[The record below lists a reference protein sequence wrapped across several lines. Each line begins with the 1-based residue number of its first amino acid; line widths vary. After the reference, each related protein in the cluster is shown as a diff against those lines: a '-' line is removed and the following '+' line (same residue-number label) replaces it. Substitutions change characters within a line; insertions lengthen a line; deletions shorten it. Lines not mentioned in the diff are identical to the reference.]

1 MNAGQAATRPSL
13 GFSAL
18 SSWIVSDKD
27 QELLVLRRLKAWNKQ
42 VEDSNDTALEQA
54 AETWEMM
61 VEQAGAGKPEAKE
74 MLELVNQLRVKIKE
88 YHEALDLQS
97 KISQLNGP
105 DHRALK
111 VARNELHGGPLKRD
125 GHKPNPIL
133 GGRGKDYLDEAE
145 DLVSLKAPAAVDPLS
160 KLLRA
165 YWPGREE
172 LSRDGRR
179 RISRFDERSIT
190 ITVALFNI
198 LLAMVLLV
206 GSISSLYYVKSPPA
220 ILGTICGFTILFALS
235 VGLITNA
242 KRAEIFAGSAAYAA
256 VLVVFVGNGDQSG
269 SYISKPNVID
279 RKLLRSNWNKK
290 KNQNISSENKS
301 PLKMSRG
308 FAKIP
313 SGAQVQPTPFRVSIT
328 DDKVDEL
335 KQLVKLGRVGPPTY
349 ESTQKEHNYGVS
361 HQWLT
366 DAKAAW
372 IDFDWRAAEKHIN
385 SYNHWTVP
393 IKDEKGDFTV
403 HFTGLFSSKPDAVP
417 VVMLHGWP
425 GSFLEFLKILSILKD
440 KYTPE
445 TLPYHVIVPSLPGY
459 AFSDKPPLDKDFG
472 IRDVSRIVNS
482 LMVQL
487 GFGSGY
493 IAQGGDIGSRVSRVL
508 TATYDECKAAHL
520 NFCLMSEP
528 ATAQGE
534 VSDAEKKGLERAKDF
549 DKLGTAYAL
558 MHATRPSTIGLIL
571 SSSPLALLAWVGE
584 KFLSWSDEDPPLE
597 EILTS
602 VSLYWLT
609 DSFPTSIFPYRQRFD
624 PDYPGAHDHPKW
636 KISKPL
642 GYSWFPFELAPI
654 PVSWVKTTGNLV
666 FWRDH
671 KRGGHFAALER
682 PEELLKDFEE
692 FIEQISKD
700 GSLKIQ

>member
-1 MNAGQAATRPSL
+1 M
-13 GFSAL
+13 
-18 SSWIVSDKD
+18 
-27 QELLVLRRLKAWNKQ
+27 
-42 VEDSNDTALEQA
+42 
-54 AETWEMM
+54 
-61 VEQAGAGKPEAKE
+61 
-74 MLELVNQLRVKIKE
+74 
-88 YHEALDLQS
+88 
-97 KISQLNGP
+97 
-105 DHRALK
+105 
-111 VARNELHGGPLKRD
+111 
-125 GHKPNPIL
+125 
-133 GGRGKDYLDEAE
+133 
-145 DLVSLKAPAAVDPLS
+145 
-160 KLLRA
+160 
-165 YWPGREE
+165 
-172 LSRDGRR
+172 
-179 RISRFDERSIT
+179 
-190 ITVALFNI
+190 
-198 LLAMVLLV
+198 
-206 GSISSLYYVKSPPA
+206 
-220 ILGTICGFTILFALS
+220 
-235 VGLITNA
+235 
-242 KRAEIFAGSAAYAA
+242 
-256 VLVVFVGNGDQSG
+256 
-269 SYISKPNVID
+269 
-279 RKLLRSNWNKK
+279 
-290 KNQNISSENKS
+290 SE
-301 PLKMSRG
+301 G

-313 SGAQVQPTPFRVSIT
+313 IGAQVQPTPYRVSIA

-349 ESTQKEHNYGVS
+349 ESTQKDHNYGVS

-385 SYNHWTVP
+385 SFNHWTVP
-393 IKDEKGDFTV
+393 IKDEKGDFTI

-425 GSFLEFLKILSILKD
+425 GSFLEFLKILSILKER
-440 KYTPE
+440 YTPE

-487 GFGSGY
+487 GFGGGY
-493 IAQGGDIGSRVSRVL
+493 IAQGGDIGSRISRVL
-508 TATYDECKAAHL
+508 AATYDECKAAHL

-528 ATAQGE
+528 AIAQGE
-534 VSDAEKKGLERAKDF
+534 VSNAEKKGLERAKDF

-671 KRGGHFAALER
+671 ERGGHFAAMER
-682 PEELLKDFEE
+682 PEDLLKDFGE
-692 FIEQISKD
+692 FVEQISKD

>member
-1 MNAGQAATRPSL
+1 M
-13 GFSAL
+13 
-18 SSWIVSDKD
+18 SDD
-27 QELLVLRRLKAWNKQ
+27 
-42 VEDSNDTALEQA
+42 
-54 AETWEMM
+54 
-61 VEQAGAGKPEAKE
+61 
-74 MLELVNQLRVKIKE
+74 
-88 YHEALDLQS
+88 
-97 KISQLNGP
+97 
-105 DHRALK
+105 
-111 VARNELHGGPLKRD
+111 
-125 GHKPNPIL
+125 
-133 GGRGKDYLDEAE
+133 
-145 DLVSLKAPAAVDPLS
+145 
-160 KLLRA
+160 
-165 YWPGREE
+165 
-172 LSRDGRR
+172 
-179 RISRFDERSIT
+179 
-190 ITVALFNI
+190 
-198 LLAMVLLV
+198 
-206 GSISSLYYVKSPPA
+206 
-220 ILGTICGFTILFALS
+220 
-235 VGLITNA
+235 
-242 KRAEIFAGSAAYAA
+242 
-256 VLVVFVGNGDQSG
+256 
-269 SYISKPNVID
+269 
-279 RKLLRSNWNKK
+279 
-290 KNQNISSENKS
+290 
-301 PLKMSRG
+301 

-313 SGAQVQPTPFRVSIT
+313 SGAQVQPTPYKVSIA
-328 DDKVDEL
+328 DDKIDEL

-372 IDFDWRAAEKHIN
+372 LNFDWRAAEKHIN
-385 SYNHWTVP
+385 SFNHWTVP
-393 IKDEKGDFTV
+393 IKDEKGDFTI

-425 GSFLEFLKILSILKD
+425 GSFLEFLKILSILKER
-440 KYTPE
+440 YTPD

-487 GFGSGY
+487 GFGGGY
-493 IAQGGDIGSRVSRVL
+493 IAQGGDIGSRISRVL
-508 TATYDECKAAHL
+508 AAIYDECKAAHL
-520 NFCLMSEP
+520 NFCLMAEP

-534 VSDAEKKGLERAKDF
+534 VSEAEKKGLERAKDF

-671 KRGGHFAALER
+671 ERGGHFAALER
-682 PEELLKDFEE
+682 PEDLLKDFGE
-692 FIEQISKD
+692 FVEQISKD

>member
-1 MNAGQAATRPSL
+1 MNAGQAATRPPL

-18 SSWIVSDKD
+18 SSWIVSDRD
-27 QELLVLRRLKAWNKQ
+27 QELLVFRKFGEISRLKAWDKQ
-42 VEDSNDTALEQA
+42 K
-54 AETWEMM
+54 TWEMM
-61 VEQAGAGKPEAKE
+61 NEQAKAGKPEAKE

-88 YHEALDLQS
+88 YHEALDLQGR
-97 KISQLNGP
+97 ISLLHGP
-105 DHRALK
+105 DQRALE
-111 VARNELHGGPLKRD
+111 VARNELHGGPLRRD
-125 GHKPNPIL
+125 GRKPNPIL
-133 GGRGKDYLDEAE
+133 GGRGKDYLDKAQ
-145 DLVSLKAPAAVDPLS
+145 DLVSLKAPAAIDPLS

-172 LSRDGRR
+172 LSRDGRHG
-179 RISRFDERSIT
+179 ISRFDERSIM
-190 ITVALFNI
+190 ITVALVNI
-198 LLAMVLLV
+198 LLAMALLV

-235 VGLITNA
+235 IGLITNA
-242 KRAEIFAGSAAYAA
+242 KRAEIFAGSAALYNDIA
-256 VLVVFVGNGDQSG
+256 
-269 SYISKPNVID
+269 KPNVID
-279 RKLLRSNWNKK
+279 HELLVILTREQKRTLNLKINYA
-290 KNQNISSENKS
+290 
-301 PLKMSRG
+301 LKMSDDY
-308 FAKIP
+308 AKIP
-313 SGAQVQPTPFRVSIT
+313 SGAKVQPTPFQVSIT
-328 DDKVDEL
+328 DDRVDEL

-385 SYNHWTVP
+385 TFNHWTVP

-425 GSFLEFLKILSILKD
+425 GSFLEFLRILSILQER
-440 KYTPE
+440 YTPE
-445 TLPYHVIVPSLPGY
+445 TLPYHVVVPSLPGY

-508 TATYDECKAAHL
+508 AATYDECKAAHL

-528 ATAQGE
+528 ASAQGE

>member
-1 MNAGQAATRPSL
+1 M
-13 GFSAL
+13 
-18 SSWIVSDKD
+18 SD
-27 QELLVLRRLKAWNKQ
+27 
-42 VEDSNDTALEQA
+42 
-54 AETWEMM
+54 
-61 VEQAGAGKPEAKE
+61 
-74 MLELVNQLRVKIKE
+74 
-88 YHEALDLQS
+88 
-97 KISQLNGP
+97 
-105 DHRALK
+105 
-111 VARNELHGGPLKRD
+111 
-125 GHKPNPIL
+125 
-133 GGRGKDYLDEAE
+133 
-145 DLVSLKAPAAVDPLS
+145 
-160 KLLRA
+160 
-165 YWPGREE
+165 
-172 LSRDGRR
+172 
-179 RISRFDERSIT
+179 
-190 ITVALFNI
+190 
-198 LLAMVLLV
+198 
-206 GSISSLYYVKSPPA
+206 
-220 ILGTICGFTILFALS
+220 
-235 VGLITNA
+235 
-242 KRAEIFAGSAAYAA
+242 
-256 VLVVFVGNGDQSG
+256 
-269 SYISKPNVID
+269 
-279 RKLLRSNWNKK
+279 
-290 KNQNISSENKS
+290 
-301 PLKMSRG
+301 G

-313 SGAQVQPTPFRVSIT
+313 SGAQVQPTPYQVSIA

-372 IDFDWRAAEKHIN
+372 IEFDWRAAEKHIN
-385 SYNHWTVP
+385 SFDHWTVP
-393 IKDEKGDFTV
+393 IKDEKGDFTI
-403 HFTGLFSSKPDAVP
+403 HFTGLFSSKSDAVP

-425 GSFLEFLKILSILKD
+425 GSFLEFLKILSILKER
-440 KYTPE
+440 YTPE

-482 LMVQL
+482 LMVKL
-487 GFGSGY
+487 GFGGGY
-493 IAQGGDIGSRVSRVL
+493 IAQGGDIGSRISRVL
-508 TATYDECKAAHL
+508 AATYDECKAAHL
-520 NFCLMSEP
+520 NFCLMAEP

-534 VSDAEKKGLERAKDF
+534 VSEAEKKGLERAKDF

-584 KFLSWSDEDPPLE
+584 KFLSWSDEDPPLD

-654 PVSWVKTTGNLV
+654 PVSWVKTTGNLA

-671 KRGGHFAALER
+671 ERGGHFAALER
-682 PEELLKDFEE
+682 PEDLLKDFGE
-692 FIEQISKD
+692 FVEQISKD
-700 GSLKIQ
+700 GSLKIQSGCATSKGYLILATKPYRETEDAHCALGSTKRAMPPP